1 MEQPEYRQGL
11 NLRRYPERRHA
22 LPVSAAIRGLPEI
35 ELRGTAV
42 KHKPIIFSG
51 ILLALLLLPVLAQ
64 AQTPSPTPSPSPVR
78 SLSDNISALSQR
90 AASLLPYIDNE
101 IVSKLIGWFELLGW
115 VLGNCLAGFAML
127 RIAREENG
135 EGGNL
140 YWWFGRLA
148 LFFMLSGTG
157 LAIVNGMSAIGYEI
171 ANGNE
176 SGQRSVLQNLYLA
189 QRDSFNESYAK
200 FQQNMFT
207 VKVDGRETAVN
218 PVTLNSESILGIIVD
233 TDSTIQ
239 NFDQKA
245 DVSQWDLSTMMT
257 WLNFERALIE
267 FGDLILVILGAALT
281 LAMKLAMPFM
291 IACIVDKHIASKTTY
306 PFFYGVIALTICWPS
321 VSKIIR
327 IVAYMCGNVA
337 MAVGDSS
344 PLYIWSYET
353 MRAITNPL
361 AQPQYTIALAAF
373 GMGLGALCL
382 YGTPFISLY
391 LLSGRVYES
400 VATVVSSW
408 MGAMVGTG
416 IEKYSAEAAAAL
428 NRQAEATQY
437 TAGYQAD
444 VTRSGGQQESANM
457 RAQGHRM
464 AQLASI
470 QAGLT
475 GQIAATQGAATTQR
489 MIIQAAAGFQ
499 KSQVGSEIARNV
511 MDTNTNA
518 SLDIGNIIAGAKR
531 DLYMNAGNTSAAK
544 IEQGVNMANAMIPP
558 EVPIAR
564 GLIEIPKYDAI
575 TKRNRTANEATTEFS
590 AETVQNRE
598 TAANRVIYY
607 AQKYQGEMN
616 EAIDKQAG
624 SQIAGVNAGAGLAI
638 GGYQRGAAEARQG
651 VEQNYQ
657 LELGANRIVYAS
669 QVDAAGQVR
678 AAGLEAAKMRQAA
691 AVIAAV
697 GREISR
703 EVGQGMRIRF

>member
-1 MEQPEYRQGL
+1 MKYR
-11 NLRRYPERRHA
+11 R
-22 LPVSAAIRGLPEI
+22 
-35 ELRGTAV
+35 
-42 KHKPIIFSG
+42 IIF
-51 ILLALLLLPVLAQ
+51 ITALLALLLLPGLAE
-64 AQTPSPTPSPSPVR
+64 AQSPSPTSSPVR
-78 SLSDNISALSQR
+78 SLSDNIAAISQR

-101 IVSKLIGWFELLGW
+101 IVSKVIGWFELLGW

-148 LFFMLSGTG
+148 LFFVLSGSG
-157 LAIVNGMSAIGYEI
+157 LAIVNGLGAIGYEI

-176 SGQRSVLQNLYLA
+176 STQRSILQNLYLV
-189 QRDSFNESYAK
+189 QRDSFNESYAR

-207 VKVDGRETAVN
+207 VKVDSRETAVN
-218 PVTLNSESILGIIVD
+218 AVPLGSESILGIIVD
-233 TDSTIQ
+233 TDSTVQ

-245 DVSQWDLSTMMT
+245 DVSQWDLSTLLT

-267 FGDLILVILGAALT
+267 FGDLILVILGAALA
-281 LAMKLAMPFM
+281 LGMKLAMPFM
-291 IACIVDKHIASKTTY
+291 IACIVDKHIANKTTY
-306 PFFYGVIALTICWPS
+306 PFLYGVIALTLFWPS

-327 IVAYMCGNVA
+327 IVAYMWGNVA
-337 MAVGDSS
+337 MAVGDDS
-344 PLYIWSYET
+344 PLYIWNYET

-361 AQPQYTIALAAF
+361 AQPQYTLALAAF
-373 GMGLGALCL
+373 AMGLGALCL

-391 LLSGRVYES
+391 LLSGRIYES

-437 TAGYQAD
+437 NAGYQAD

-457 RAQGHRM
+457 RAQGHRVS
-464 AQLASI
+464 QLASI
-470 QAGLT
+470 QAALT

-489 MIIQAAAGFQ
+489 MIIEAAAGFQ
-499 KSQVGSEIARNV
+499 KSQAGSEVARNV
-511 MDTNTNA
+511 RDTNTGK
-518 SLDIGNIIAGAKR
+518 SLEIGNVVAGAKR

-544 IEQGVNMANAMIPP
+544 IDQGVNMVNAT
-558 EVPIAR
+558 VPTDFPIIR
-564 GLIEIPKYDAI
+564 GLVEIPKYDAI
-575 TKRNRTANEATTEFS
+575 TKRNRTANEATTAFS
-590 AETVQNRE
+590 AETIQNRE
-598 TAANRVIYY
+598 TAADRIVYS
-607 AQKYQGEMN
+607 AQRYQNEMN
-616 EAIDKQAG
+616 VAIDQQAG
-624 SQIAGVNAGAGLAI
+624 AQIAGVNTGAGQVI
-638 GGYQRGAAEARQG
+638 GGYQSGASQARRG

-657 LELGANRIVYAS
+657 LEVGANRAVYMS
-669 QVDAAGQVR
+669 QVDAAGQIR
-678 AAGLEAAKMRQAA
+678 TAGFEAAKLRQAA

>member
-1 MEQPEYRQGL
+1 MSLKRSIQFVVL
-11 NLRRYPERRHA
+11 
-22 LPVSAAIRGLPEI
+22 
-35 ELRGTAV
+35 
-42 KHKPIIFSG
+42 
-51 ILLALLLLPVLAQ
+51 LLALLLPVGVQAQ
-64 AQTPSPTPSPSPVR
+64 APTPGPSPVR

-90 AASLLPYIDNE
+90 AAGLLPYIDNE

-176 SGQRSVLQNLYLA
+176 SNQRSILQTLYLA
-189 QRDSFNESYAK
+189 QRDSFNDSYAK

-207 VKVDGRETAVN
+207 VKVDGRETAVE
-218 PVTLNSESILGIIVD
+218 PVPLGNGSVLGIIVD

-245 DVSQWDLSTMMT
+245 DVSQWNISTMMT
-257 WLNFERALIE
+257 WLNFERALLE
-267 FGDLILVILGAALT
+267 FGDLILVLLGAALIMG
-281 LAMKLAMPFM
+281 LKLAMPFM
-291 IACIVDKHIASKTTY
+291 LAGIVDKHIASKTTY
-306 PFFYGVIALTICWPS
+306 PFFYGVIAITLVWPS

-327 IVAYMCGNVA
+327 IVAYMWGNVA

-344 PLYIWSYET
+344 PLYIWNYET
-353 MRAITNPL
+353 MRAITDPL

-373 GMGLGALCL
+373 AMGLGALCL

-391 LLSGRVYES
+391 FLSGRVYKS

-428 NRQAEATQY
+428 NRQAESTQY

-457 RAQGHRM
+457 RAQGQRM

-499 KSQVGSEIARNV
+499 KSQVGSEVARNV
-511 MDTNTNA
+511 RDTKTGA
-518 SLDIGNIIAGAKR
+518 SLEVGNIVAGAKR

-544 IEQGVNMANAMIPP
+544 IDQGVSMVNSM
-558 EVPIAR
+558 VPTDFPLLR
-564 GLIEIPKYDAI
+564 GFIEIPKYDAI

-590 AETVQNRE
+590 AATVQNRQ
-598 TAANRVIYY
+598 TATDRVVYS
-607 AQKYQGEMN
+607 AEKYQGEM
-616 EAIDKQAG
+616 
-624 SQIAGVNAGAGLAI
+624 S
-638 GGYQRGAAEARQG
+638 
-651 VEQNYQ
+651 
-657 LELGANRIVYAS
+657 
-669 QVDAAGQVR
+669 
-678 AAGLEAAKMRQAA
+678 
-691 AVIAAV
+691 
-697 GREISR
+697 
-703 EVGQGMRIRF
+703 